1 MKDTGI
7 VFLRRYTKEKKINMH
22 IPNLTLIFSSMSNS
36 VNVQDTQPQEFPGG
50 PAIKTWALSLP
61 WPMIGPWLGI

>member
-1 MKDTGI
+1 
-7 VFLRRYTKEKKINMH
+7 MH

-61 WPMIGPWLGI
+61 WPMFSPWLGI